1 MYNCTR
7 YLMQIGKTLQTRLW
21 YRQFQGERNVI
32 HINDAQVERSM
43 RESSQ
48 KTQMSN
54 PRVTQAPSEPAM
66 LSRNSLLFEARTETI
81 SFVKSS
87 FHKLARQSL
96 KKQVHKLHPERK
108 KVTGRNNIQV
118 KGKDLKRR
126 VIQSDQRQ
134 LGTMQHHSIQGL
146 LSQPIEN
153 ARDAGIMPP
162 RKYFRR
168 RASHPEMLRCM
179 PSKDRG
185 CCGMCGSS

>member
-1 MYNCTR
+1 MYGRLTESCTFCYLLVGILENCNYDAYRTSRMYNCTR

-66 LSRNSLLFEARTETI
+66 LSRNSLLFEARTKTI

-118 KGKDLKRR
+118 KGK
-126 VIQSDQRQ
+126 I
-134 LGTMQHHSIQGL
+134 
-146 LSQPIEN
+146 
-153 ARDAGIMPP
+153 
-162 RKYFRR
+162 
-168 RASHPEMLRCM
+168 
-179 PSKDRG
+179 
-185 CCGMCGSS
+185 